1 MSKKEK
7 IYVTL
12 EKDMKNDM
20 IRFVKGYR
28 GLSSKK
34 RRIQNKKISQ
44 VISDVLEE
52 YLQTM
57 TLSSWGTCEKK

>member
-12 EKDMKNDM
+12 EKDMKNNI

-34 RRIQNKKISQ
+34 KRIQNKKISQ
-44 VISDVLEE
+44 VIFDVLEE
-52 YLQTM
+52 YLKTRRV
-57 TLSSWGTCEKK
+57 

>member
-1 MSKKEK
+1 MSKKVK

-12 EKDMKNDM
+12 EKDEKSDM

-44 VISDVLEE
+44 VIVDALEE
-52 YLQTM
+52 YLRRIRV
-57 TLSSWGTCEKK
+57 

>member
-1 MSKKEK
+1 METRGLDMSKKEK

-12 EKDMKNDM
+12 EEDKKNDM

-44 VISDVLEE
+44 VIFDVLEE
-52 YLQTM
+52 YLQTR
-57 TLSSWGTCEKK
+57 SV